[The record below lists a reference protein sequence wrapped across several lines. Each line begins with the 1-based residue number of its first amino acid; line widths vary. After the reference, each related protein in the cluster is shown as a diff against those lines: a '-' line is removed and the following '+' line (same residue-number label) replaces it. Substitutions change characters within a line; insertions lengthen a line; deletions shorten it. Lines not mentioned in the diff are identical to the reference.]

1 MVNKVQAG
9 LAAFCL
15 GVVVTAG
22 PAFADVYTLELYN
35 TDDLMTAYISNS
47 GNSDNLILSNLYGDD
62 TGPFN
67 FSSSVTPGPNVL
79 NIQDFNDFSGWTYGY
94 IFQVNGITLA
104 AAHCGTVDSFGCDN
118 DEQVPNNATVFNTDI
133 SFDVNADGNLIGGV
147 TVTTT
152 PLPATWTMLMAGFL
166 GLGFF
171 AYRGTKKNVVALS
184 AI

>member
-1 MVNKVQAG
+1 M
-9 LAAFCL
+9 
-15 GVVVTAG
+15 
-22 PAFADVYTLELYN
+22 
-35 TDDLMTAYISNS
+35 
-47 GNSDNLILSNLYGDD
+47 
-62 TGPFN
+62 
-67 FSSSVTPGPNVL
+67 
-79 NIQDFNDFSGWTYGY
+79 
-94 IFQVNGITLA
+94 
-104 AAHCGTVDSFGCDN
+104 DSFGCDN